1 MSYLLNLDK
10 FNPFNFRFF
19 TFLLS
24 FLLFQ
29 FFLFSLFPS
38 TLSSFFYLLFFS
50 PSHCLHYSKELMAE
64 IKKLS
69 ALMEVNKREYEEAV
83 EGQRKTFENEQAG
96 ILKMIHT
103 ASKENQER

>member
-1 MSYLLNLDK
+1 
-10 FNPFNFRFF
+10 
-19 TFLLS
+19 
-24 FLLFQ
+24 
-29 FFLFSLFPS
+29 
-38 TLSSFFYLLFFS
+38 
-50 PSHCLHYSKELMAE
+50 MAE